1 MTPAISVGST
11 PLAESSMPDSPESDP
26 SVAPLKL
33 VGSIE
38 TRWPCPVC
46 AGVGME
52 KAPLDGKAGGLTIDY
67 CPRCGGLWFDRGE
80 VGQLAQRAPT
90 VVREFVADRADRIRP
105 PCHGCFA
112 PLDRDA
118 EKCPACGRHN
128 VLDCPVCDRP
138 MERRAHAGLVLDLCP
153 KCHGVWFDNAELSA
167 IWRMNVAAATTR
179 AMSKRRGRGTE
190 VASVGGDVLLS
201 AMFWT
206 PDLVLYGGMAA
217 GHAAGAAVEV
227 VGSAAEGVFATIME
241 IIGGLFE

>member
-1 MTPAISVGST
+1 
-11 PLAESSMPDSPESDP
+11 MPDAPEP
-26 SVAPLKL
+26 SKPTKPLEL
-33 VGSIE
+33 VRPLE

-46 AGVGME
+46 VGVAME
-52 KAPLDGKAGGLTIDY
+52 KAQLGGKAGGLTIDY

-80 VGQLAQRAPT
+80 VGQLAQRAPA
-90 VVREFVADRADRIRP
+90 VIREFVTERGDRVRP
-105 PCHGCFA
+105 PCQGCHA

-118 EKCPACGRHN
+118 EKCPACGHHN

-138 MERRAHAGLVLDLCP
+138 MERRPHAGLVLDLCG

-179 AMSKRRGRGTE
+179 AQSKVRGRG
-190 VASVGGDVLLS
+190 ADAAAVGGDVLLT

-241 IIGGLFE
+241 IISGLFE

>member
-1 MTPAISVGST
+1 
-11 PLAESSMPDSPESDP
+11 MPEFPESDKP
-26 SVAPLKL
+26 TVPIKPLER
-33 VGSIE
+33 VGPLE

-46 AGVGME
+46 VGVAME
-52 KAPLDGKAGGLTIDY
+52 KAPLGGKAGGLTIDY

-80 VGQLAQRAPT
+80 VGQLAQRSPA
-90 VVREFVADRADRIRP
+90 VLREFVDARVDRVRP
-105 PCHGCFA
+105 PCQGCLA

-118 EKCPACGRHN
+118 ERCPACGHHN
-128 VLDCPVCDRP
+128 ILDCPVCDRP
-138 MERRAHAGLVLDLCP
+138 MERRAHAGLVLDLCA

-179 AMSKRRGRGTE
+179 ARSGRRGRGAE
-190 VASVGGDVLLS
+190 AASIGGDVLLS

-217 GHAAGAAVEV
+217 GHAAGAAAEV

-241 IIGGLFE
+241 IISGLFE

>member
-1 MTPAISVGST
+1 
-11 PLAESSMPDSPESDP
+11 MPDSPESNKP
-26 SVAPLKL
+26 AAPLEH
-33 VGSIE
+33 VGSFE

-46 AGVGME
+46 VGVAMA
-52 KAPLDGKAGGLTIDY
+52 KAPLGGNAGGLTIDY

-80 VGQLAQRAPT
+80 VGQLAQRAPA
-90 VVREFVADRADRIRP
+90 VIREFVPDRADRVRP
-105 PCHGCFA
+105 PCQSCHA
-112 PLDRDA
+112 PLDRDL
-118 EKCPACGRHN
+118 EKCPACGHHN

-138 MERRAHAGLVLDLCP
+138 MERRAHVGLVLDLCA

-167 IWRMNVAAATTR
+167 IWRMNVAAATSR
-179 AMSKRRGRGTE
+179 MRSKRGGRGAE
-190 VASVGGDVLLS
+190 AASVGGDVLLS

-241 IIGGLFE
+241 IISGLFE

>member
-1 MTPAISVGST
+1 
-11 PLAESSMPDSPESDP
+11 MPDSPEP
-26 SVAPLKL
+26 SNPAKPLKL
-33 VGSIE
+33 VGPIE

-46 AGVGME
+46 VGVAME
-52 KAPLDGKAGGLTIDY
+52 KAQLGGKAGGLTIDY

-80 VGQLAQRAPT
+80 VGQLAQRAPA
-90 VVREFVADRADRIRP
+90 VIREFVTERVDRVRP
-105 PCHGCFA
+105 PCQSCLA

-118 EKCPACGRHN
+118 EKCPACGHRN

-138 MERRAHAGLVLDLCP
+138 MERRPHAGLVLDLCT

-179 AMSKRRGRGTE
+179 ARSGRRGRGAE
-190 VASVGGDVLLS
+190 AASVGGDVLLS

-217 GHAAGAAVEV
+217 GHAAGAAAEV

-241 IIGGLFE
+241 IISGLFE